1 MKNIALLKNLV
12 ALLFA
17 GFFTLPIA
25 AAPLV
30 DLYEALVPVPD
41 QSNAARERALKTGLE
56 KVLVKV
62 TGDSQVLLN
71 TRLDSATAE
80 PRRYVTAYSYTSY
93 RDSLAAPSEDGTAP
107 RAGMAINIR
116 YSEPAI
122 DQLLRRHQLQIWPA
136 ERPLLLAWIVVD
148 DPVAGKQFVT
158 SEQLPNA
165 DAALSQLMADRG
177 VPLLRPMFDLSD
189 SQMLTEAQAWAFDQ
203 ARLASV
209 AERYDV
215 DSWLILRAYRSATGQ
230 WRGAWLLNV
239 EGDDSLHS
247 LAADSLPKLIAG
259 MVPAAADKLASRY
272 AYVPQDIAQQLV
284 IQLDNINDYRAY
296 REATGFIESLELVRA
311 LAVDYV
317 DADQVGLRVSVE
329 GEAALLLG
337 MLRRDS
343 RISEHEP
350 PIGLV
355 QPEGYWFSW
364 RQP

>member
-1 MKNIALLKNLV
+1 MKIIALLKNLV

-17 GFFTLPIA
+17 GLFTLPIA
-25 AAPLV
+25 AAPLI
-30 DLYEALVPVPD
+30 DLYEALVPVAD
-41 QSNAARERALKTGLE
+41 QSDAARERALKIGLE

-71 TRLDSATAE
+71 PKLDGVAAE
-80 PRRYVTAYSYTSY
+80 PRRYVTAYSYRSY
-93 RDSLAAPSEDGTAP
+93 RDPLAAPTEDGDAT
-107 RAGMAINIR
+107 REGMAINIR

-122 DQLLRRHQLQIWPA
+122 DQLLRRYQLQIWPA
-136 ERPLLLAWIVVD
+136 ERPLLLAWVVVD

-165 DAALSQLMADRG
+165 DAALSQLMSDRG

-189 SQMLTEAQAWAFDQ
+189 SQTLSEAQAWAFDQ
-203 ARLASV
+203 ARLAAV

-215 DSWLILRAYRSATGQ
+215 DSWLILRAYRSATGL

-239 EGDDSLHS
+239 EGEDSLYS
-247 LAADSLPKLIAG
+247 LTADSLPKLIAG

-272 AYVPQDIAQQLV
+272 AYVPQDIARELV

-296 REATGFIESLELVRA
+296 REVTGFIESLEPVRT

-317 DADQVGLRVSVE
+317 DADRVGLRVSVE

-343 RISEHEP
+343 RITERQSD
-350 PIGLV
+350 
-355 QPEGYWFSW
+355 QPEHHRFSW